1 MEKIM
6 LEEYLLLILSLG
18 KDHLL
23 VDLKKQY

>member
-6 LEEYLLLILSLG
+6 LEEYIILILFLD